1 MEGETDAIN
10 FINERTA
17 RGGGARGV
25 GSVDSGY
32 SAGSDVAA
40 VVRARSELGA
50 GSRLGVCG

>member
-32 SAGSDVAA
+32 SAGLGRAVRESVASTE
-40 VVRARSELGA
+40 VRGEQH
-50 GSRLGVCG
+50 